1 MKKFRKTVDKGIAYF
16 KRNGAGSFVRRLI
29 RKIELLQPV
38 NYTRWLKKH
47 SASRKELAWQRTHIP
62 DGFPQIG
69 IYIAGNG
76 DQEAYGKTAGSLE
89 KQSYQGFELYTPG
102 QKIGEKYLLILRAG
116 TLAEPDMLYA
126 FASAIQKYPQGELF
140 YSDHDE
146 ICKGAR
152 STCNPQ
158 CKPEFDLYY
167 LRSWNYI
174 GDAFMVSAALA
185 GRIGLPEERKGDAAF
200 YDYLLRCAEKTQQV
214 IRIPRILFHE
224 LPGRRNVQ
232 EEKLALEE
240 HYRRLS
246 VPAKVKIQKKNGIYA
261 AEYQYED
268 VPLVSVI
275 IPNKDNKEQ
284 LSECVESI
292 LKEGGYDN
300 LEILIVENN
309 SEQESTFR
317 CYEELQKKDSRVRVL
332 EWHESFQYSK
342 MNNDAAR
349 EAKGD
354 YLLFLNND
362 TKVKRPGYLAEMMNI
377 GRRPDVGAVGARLY
391 YGDNTIQH
399 AGVVIGYGGVAG
411 HAFEGMPE
419 EQYQKLP
426 FASALRQVSAVT
438 AACMLV
444 RREAFEAAGG
454 FCEELK
460 VAYNDVDLCLSIR
473 ERGWKVIYCPQA
485 ELYHYESQTRGL
497 EMTTAKAK
505 RVLGEQALFQEKWR
519 KQLKEGDSCYNPNLT
534 LESSDF
540 SLKR

>member
-1 MKKFRKTVDKGIAYF
+1 MNKLRKTVDKGIAYL
-16 KRNGAGSFVRRLI
+16 KRNGAGGFVKRLI
-29 RKIELLQPV
+29 RKLGLLRPV
-38 NYTRWLKKH
+38 NYPKWLKRH
-47 SASRKELAWQRTHIP
+47 SVSHKELAWQRTHIP
-62 DGFPQIG
+62 ADFLQMG

-76 DQEAYGKTAGSLE
+76 DQAAYAKTVDSLE
-89 KQSYQGFELYTPG
+89 QQSYRGFALHTPG
-102 QKIGEKYLLILRAG
+102 QKIGEKYLLILKAG

-146 ICKGAR
+146 IRKGAR
-152 STCNPQ
+152 STCNPH
-158 CKPEFDLYY
+158 CKPEFDLYF

-174 GDAFMVSAALA
+174 GDAFLVSTALA
-185 GRIGLPEERKGDAAF
+185 GRVGLPDERKGDAVL
-200 YDYLLRCAEKTQQV
+200 YDYLLRCAEKTQRV

-224 LPGRRNVQ
+224 LPGRRNAQ

-246 VPAKVKIQKKNGIYA
+246 IPAKVKIQKKNGIYA
-261 AEYQYED
+261 AEYRYGD
-268 VPLVSVI
+268 TPLVSVI

-284 LSECVESI
+284 LLECVESI
-292 LKEGGYDN
+292 LREGGYEN

-317 CYEELQKKDSRVRVL
+317 CYEELQKQDHRVRVMI
-332 EWHESFQYSK
+332 WQESFQYSK
-342 MNNDAAR
+342 LNNDAAR
-349 EAKGD
+349 EAKGE

-362 TKVKRPGYLAEMMNI
+362 TKVKRPGCVAEMMNV
-377 GRRPDVGAVGARLY
+377 GRCPDVGAVGAALY

-411 HAFEGMPE
+411 HAFEGMTK
-419 EQYQKLP
+419 EQYQKTVY
-426 FASALRQVSAVT
+426 ASALRQVSAVT

-444 RREAFEAAGG
+444 RREAFDAAGG

-460 VAYNDVDLCLSIR
+460 VAYNDVDLCLSIK
-473 ERGWKVIYCPQA
+473 EKGWKVIYCPQA

-505 RVLGEQALFQEKWR
+505 RVLGEQAFFQKKWQ
-519 KQLKEGDSCYNPNLT
+519 KQLKEGDTCYSPNLT